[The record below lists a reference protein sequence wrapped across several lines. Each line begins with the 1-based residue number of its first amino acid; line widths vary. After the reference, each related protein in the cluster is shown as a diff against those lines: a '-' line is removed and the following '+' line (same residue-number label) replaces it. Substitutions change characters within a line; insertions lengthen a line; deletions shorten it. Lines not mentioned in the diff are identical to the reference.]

1 MIAPVTCRYL
11 PLKEISLAVSGRAEL
26 GGELPFPIRVGVA
39 PEARNAAIPTR

>member
-26 GGELPFPIRVGVA
+26 GGKQPAGRG
-39 PEARNAAIPTR
+39 